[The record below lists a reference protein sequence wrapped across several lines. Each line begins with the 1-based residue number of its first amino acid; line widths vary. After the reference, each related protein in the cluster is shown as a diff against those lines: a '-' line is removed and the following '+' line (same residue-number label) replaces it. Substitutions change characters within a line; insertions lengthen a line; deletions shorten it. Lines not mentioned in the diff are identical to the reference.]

1 MLSNNKKIVLAEDD
15 AYLSK
20 AYKDGLGR
28 AGFDVIVVTDGEEAI
43 KMIKSEMPDLVLL
56 DLVMPVKKGL
66 DVLREMRADDTVKDI
81 PVLVFSNL
89 SQETEIIE
97 AKNLGAVGYLV
108 KSDLSMMEEVIG
120 KIRSVLDPEGE

>member
-43 KMIKSEMPDLVLL
+43 KMIKSERPDLVLL

-89 SQETEIIE
+89 SQEIEIIE